1 MIIKTYELNA
11 QKVVSETVD
20 GESIIINLE
29 KGNYYSLNQI
39 GSEIW
44 NFAIT
49 KNSNDSICEYI
60 SKRYEID
67 LETCRQSVDAF
78 LNSLVD
84 EGLLV
89 ESSEKSSVTIPEW
102 TGAKE
107 TYITPAFERYD
118 DMQEMLLA
126 DPIHDVNESGWPILK
141 KDSV

>member
-1 MIIKTYELNA
+1 MIIKTYELNT

-49 KNSNDSICEYI
+49 KNSNDFICEYV

-67 LETCRQSVDAF
+67 LEICKKSVDAF
-78 LNSLVD
+78 LGSLVE
-84 EGLLV
+84 EGLLI
-89 ESSEKSSVTIPEW
+89 ESSEKSVATIPEW
-102 TGAKE
+102 SGAKE